1 MLTKRARPRAD
12 RLRFFTMA
20 RPRKLTAHDIFTP
33 SSFPEHTYVARGDD
47 DLEAK
52 LRFALATKGQIV
64 SLSGPSKS
72 GKTVLVE
79 KVVGKEHLVPVV
91 GAGVKEPDQ
100 IWGRVLDW
108 LDAPVERTRSKGQQL
123 RTFARAG
130 ARMGGDLV
138 LARAEGDLNVGL
150 LKGTIEGELEKRRG
164 LEEVIEEIGG
174 TEHVVLVDDFHYMPR
189 DVQVEVA
196 KHLKEAARREVRI
209 VTAAVP
215 HRADDVVRANP
226 ELRGRVAAVNVAYWS
241 TIDLVRIA
249 TAGFSKLN
257 VDFDD
262 ASAERLAKEAAGS
275 PQLMQALCLYACFT
289 MQTTEQLAK
298 REARQ
303 LTERDHVQTCRLTS
317 TVTDFRSLVDV
328 LDAGPNPRAERKT
341 YELADGTRG
350 DVYRAVLKAIAGD
363 PTALAFRYDDL
374 MQRLASVCV
383 GETPQGSSVVGACAH
398 MSKLAGDQLP
408 THSVLEW
415 DEAKQVLDLPDPY
428 FLFYLRWSDRLS
440 MG

>member
-1 MLTKRARPRAD
+1 
-12 RLRFFTMA
+12 MA
-20 RPRKLTAHDIFTP
+20 RPRKLTAHDVFTP
-33 SSFPEHTYVARGDD
+33 SSFPEYTYVARGDD

-52 LRFALATKGQIV
+52 LRFALQTKGQIV

-108 LDAPVERTRSKGQQL
+108 LDAPAERTRSRGQQL

-130 ARMGGDLV
+130 ARAGGDLI
-138 LARAEGDLNVGL
+138 LARAEGDINVGL

-164 LEEVIEEIGG
+164 LEEVIEQIGG
-174 TEHVVLVDDFHYMPR
+174 SDHVVLVDDFHYMPR
-189 DVQVEVA
+189 EVQVEVA
-196 KHLKEAARREVRI
+196 KHLKEAARRELRI

-215 HRADDVVRANP
+215 HRADDVVRANA
-226 ELRGRVAAVNVAYWS
+226 ELRGRVSAVDVSYWPV
-241 TIDLVRIA
+241 TDLARIA
-249 TAGFSKLN
+249 TAGFEKLN
-257 VDFDD
+257 IDIDE
-262 ASAERLAKEAAGS
+262 ASAERLAREAAGS
-275 PQLMQALCLYACFT
+275 PQLMQALCLYACFV

-298 REARQ
+298 REPRT
-303 LTERDHVQTCRLTS
+303 LTERDQVQTCRLTS
-317 TVTDFRSLVDV
+317 TVTDFRSLVDI

-341 YELADGTRG
+341 YELANGTRG

-363 PTALAFRYDDL
+363 PTALHFRYDDL

-383 GETPQGSSVVGACAH
+383 GETPQGSSIVGACAH
-398 MSKLAGDQLP
+398 MSKLADDQLP
-408 THSVLEW
+408 THRVFDW
-415 DEAKQVLDLPDPY
+415 DDARQVLDLPDPY
-428 FLFYLRWSDRLS
+428 FLFYLRWSGRLALTA
-440 MG
+440 